1 MKRGLITAWLVL
13 MLLITACDQAK
24 TPTVAPT
31 GEGPATAEPSPAVV
45 TTTVATTAP
54 TTLAVATPIV
64 VATVT
69 GTATAPVPSG
79 TSTVPPSATLT
90 LAPSATAQPTT
101 IVADIPVLQGMVLYL
116 HISGGIAGF
125 CDDLAL
131 FATGQ
136 VLYGPCGNIAT
147 TTLDETRLS
156 QLSAWEKAYTP
167 FQFAF
172 EDNPGGPDSMKTTVI
187 FAGKGTATATE
198 DEMREVM
205 DWARQTY
212 AELAKRSAPVPT
224 PEAWPTVAPSPQG
237 TAVPSELRV
246 FQNAALSFPYPFA
259 AEITPQGADRWQ
271 LLGPQVQIASPE
283 SGARWAMPGYEM
295 EIALHDNPERLSSA
309 EWARAHL
316 LQSWQ
321 AAQEKQEPFTGPVA
335 AGEIIAEHVADV
347 QVGDKAAFRADWMGG
362 DHIRQ
367 AVYLALGDRVAA
379 FSFALYTAENYPLAD
394 VAADIYALL
403 LAHVAAPGATG
414 AAADVPAALDIA
426 RFVGPGFAI
435 LQPAN
440 AVVAEVEEDHWG
452 LVGPEIHIAPAEGE
466 WTWQG
471 PAYRLD
477 LILHDNPDKLSAA
490 EWAKA
495 YLVAEW
501 EKAKQ
506 EGAPFT
512 GPVDEDG
519 KIKTEATALIQRDG
533 KLAYRADWVAGDSV
547 HRVVFMQAADK
558 VLAVHY
564 DIVAAENNPAAAL
577 MDAAHALLLHSLQ
590 VAP

>member
-1 MKRGLITAWLVL
+1 MKRGLIIACLVL
-13 MLLITACDQAK
+13 ALLIAACDRAK
-24 TPTVAPT
+24 TPIVTPT
-31 GEGPATAEPSPAVV
+31 GVGPETLAPATITAAITAV
-45 TTTVATTAP
+45 
-54 TTLAVATPIV
+54 
-64 VATVT
+64 
-69 GTATAPVPSG
+69 GTATAATPIGVATTTATAVVPTPG
-79 TSTVPPSATLT
+79 ATSAAAPAATFT
-90 LAPSATAQPTT
+90 PAPSATAQPTT
-101 IVADIPVLQGMVLYL
+101 IVADIPVLEGMVLYL

-131 FATGQ
+131 FASGQ
-136 VLYGPCGNIAT
+136 VLYGPCGNIIP
-147 TTLDETRLS
+147 TTLDDARLG
-156 QLSAWEKAYTP
+156 QLSVWEKAYAP

-187 FAGKGTATATE
+187 FAGKGNATAAE
-198 DEMREVM
+198 DEMREIM
-205 DWARQTY
+205 DWARQAY

-224 PEAWPTVAPSPQG
+224 PEIWPTITPSPPDA
-237 TAVPSELRV
+237 AVPSELRV
-246 FQNAALSFPYPFA
+246 FQHAALSFPYPFA
-259 AEITPQGADRWQ
+259 AEIAPQEAARWQ

-283 SGARWAMPGYEM
+283 SDARWAMPGYEM

-309 EWARAHL
+309 DWARTHL
-316 LQSWQ
+316 LQGWQ

-335 AGEIIAEHVADV
+335 NGEIIAERVADV

-367 AVYLALGDRVAA
+367 VVYLSLGDRVAT
-379 FSFALYTAENYPLAD
+379 FSFALYPTENYPLAE
-394 VAADIYALL
+394 VAADIYALI
-403 LAHVAAPGATG
+403 LAHVAAPSATG
-414 AAADVPAALDIA
+414 AATDVPAALDIA

-435 LQPAN
+435 LQPVN
-440 AVVAEVEEDHWG
+440 AAAGEVEENHWE
-452 LVGPEIHIAPAEGE
+452 LVGPEIHIGPADGE

-490 EWAKA
+490 EWAEA
-495 YLVAEW
+495 YLIAEW
-501 EKAKQ
+501 EKAKR

-519 KIKTEATALIQRDG
+519 QIKPEATALIKRDG
-533 KLAYRADWVAGDSV
+533 EPAYRADWVSGDGV
-547 HRVVFMQAADK
+547 HRVVFTRAAAK
-558 VLAVHY
+558 ILAVHY

-577 MDAAHALLLHSLQ
+577 IDAAHALLLHSLQ